1 MTEYLIILL
10 VNYIGLSIALFK
22 FFPAADMP
30 VSHAF
35 VPGLNI
41 ITWLKVIKRPWWWI
55 FLLIFPGVNFLLG
68 IVMCVEL
75 AKAFG
80 YLESKDQILSGI
92 LGFIYLPKLSRD
104 EKLIYIGPEDW
115 TKKKKSK
122 TREWSEAIIFAII
135 AASIIRTY
143 FLEAYTIP
151 TPSME
156 RSLLVGD
163 YLFVSKFHYGPKAPQ
178 TPLSFP
184 FAHHTMPG
192 TTSMKSYLEWIKLPF
207 FRLPGFT
214 DVQRNDVVVFNYP
227 DGDTVVVA
235 RQNEGYQAILRG
247 EAYNYKLNDY
257 VNKKEAKSESHY
269 LTLARKT
276 LLKKEAISVRPVD
289 KRENYIKRC
298 VGIAGDKLEVKNGV
312 LFIDDQQAEIPK
324 EYQLNYRVKNMPY
337 LDANALKEKYQINLA
352 ASKQA
357 AQQNHSFVFPLTDD
371 NLKKFKEDSPNIE
384 VVPNFSAK
392 NEMKSN
398 MKNYLSERPDII
410 KKMESRGEYNPTLS
424 IFPNV
429 PSYNWTEDNFGPIVI
444 PAEGATVKLTL
455 ENLPI
460 YKRIIFLYEGNDLEV
475 KEGKIYI
482 NGVESSSYTFK
493 MNYYW
498 LMGDNRHNSADSR
511 FWGFVPADHVVGKAV
526 FIWMSLDP
534 ELSWANGKL
543 RWSRLFSFI
552 D

>member
-1 MTEYLIILL
+1 MEYLIILL
-10 VNYIGLSIALFK
+10 VNYIGVSIALMK
-22 FFPAADMP
+22 FIPAAGYSG
-30 VSHAF
+30 SHAF
-35 VPGLNI
+35 IPGLNI
-41 ITWLKVIKRPWWWI
+41 LTWLKIVKRPWWWI
-55 FLLIFPGVNFLLG
+55 LLLIFPGVNFLLG

-80 YLESKDQILSGI
+80 YLESKDQILAGAF
-92 LGFIYLPKLSRD
+92 GFIYLPILSKD
-104 EKLIYIGPEDW
+104 KKLIYVGPEDW
-115 TKKKKSK
+115 TKKKKTK
-122 TREWSEAIIFAII
+122 VREWSEAIIFAVI

-163 YLFVSKFHYGPKAPQ
+163 YLFVSKFHYGPKSPQ

-214 DVQRNDVVVFNYP
+214 DVERNDVVVFNYP

-235 RQNEGYQAILRG
+235 RQNESYQQIIRD
-247 EAYNYKLNDY
+247 EAYSYKLKDLDNQIPL
-257 VNKKEAKSESHY
+257 KENTEY
-269 LTLARKT
+269 ENLARRRI
-276 LLKKEAISVRPVD
+276 LQNDEISVRPVD

-312 LFIDDQQAEIPK
+312 LFIDDKQAEIPE
-324 EYQLNYRVKNMPY
+324 EYQLNYKVKNIPNI
-337 LDANALKEKYQINLA
+337 DAAGLKEKYDVNLA
-352 ASKQA
+352 ASRQA
-357 AQQNHSFVFPLTDD
+357 ARSDKSFVFPLTDG
-371 NLKKFKEDSPNIE
+371 NLEKIRKDKPNVE
-384 VVPNFSAK
+384 FVPDFTGK
-392 NEMKSN
+392 DEMKGYIAN
-398 MKNYLSERPDII
+398 NLRNRPDII
-410 KKMESRGEYNPTLS
+410 EKLMATGAQNPRFS
-424 IFPNV
+424 NFPNDV
-429 PSYNWTEDNFGPIVI
+429 RYNWTEDNFGPIVI
-444 PAEGATVKLTL
+444 PAEGNTIDLTI

-460 YKRIIFLYEGNDLEV
+460 YKRIIFLYEGNDLEI
-475 KEGKIYI
+475 KNDKIFI
-482 NGVESSSYTFK
+482 NGVETKTYTFK

-511 FWGFVPADHVVGKAV
+511 FWGFVPEDHVVGKAV

-534 ELSWANGKL
+534 ELSWAEGKL
-543 RWSRLFSFI
+543 RFSRLFSFI
-552 D
+552 Y

>member
-1 MTEYLIILL
+1 MEYLIILL
-10 VNYIGLSIALFK
+10 VNYIGVSIALMK
-22 FFPAADMP
+22 FIPAAGYS

-35 VPGLNI
+35 IPGLNI
-41 ITWLKVIKRPWWWI
+41 LTWLKIIKRPWWWI

-80 YLESKDQILSGI
+80 YLESKDQILAGAF
-92 LGFIYLPKLSRD
+92 GFIYLPMLSKD
-104 EKLIYIGPEDW
+104 KKLIYVGPEDW
-115 TKKKKSK
+115 TKKKKTK
-122 TREWSEAIIFAII
+122 VREWSEAIIFAVI

-163 YLFVSKFHYGPKAPQ
+163 YLFVSKFHYGPKSPQ

-214 DVQRNDVVVFNYP
+214 DVERNDVVVFNYP

-235 RQNEGYQAILRG
+235 RQNESYQQIIRD
-247 EAYNYKLNDY
+247 EAYSYKLKDLDNQIPL
-257 VNKKEAKSESHY
+257 KENTEY
-269 LTLARKT
+269 ENLARRRI
-276 LLKKEAISVRPVD
+276 LQNDEISVRPVD

-312 LFIDDQQAEIPK
+312 LFIDDKQAEIPE
-324 EYQLNYRVKNMPY
+324 EYQLNYKVKNVQY
-337 LDANALKEKYQINLA
+337 INKITLKEKYDINYKA
-352 ASKQA
+352 TEQSARA
-357 AQQNHSFVFPLTDD
+357 NNTFVFPLTDN
-371 NLKKFKEDSPNIE
+371 NLVKFKQDE
-384 VVPNFSAK
+384 PNFNFIPDFTGK
-392 NEMKSN
+392 DEMKGYITN
-398 MKNYLSERPDII
+398 NLRNRPDII
-410 KKMESRGEYNPTLS
+410 EKLMATGAQNPRFS
-424 IFPNV
+424 NFPNDFR
-429 PSYNWTEDNFGPIVI
+429 YNWTEDNFGPIVI
-444 PAEGATVKLTL
+444 PAEGNTIDLTI

-460 YKRIIFLYEGNDLEV
+460 YKRIIFLYEGNDLEI
-475 KEGKIYI
+475 KNEKIFI
-482 NGVESSSYTFK
+482 NGVETKTYTFK

-511 FWGFVPADHVVGKAV
+511 FWGFVPEDHVVGKAV

-534 ELSWANGKL
+534 ELSWSEGKL
-543 RWSRLFSFI
+543 RFSRLFSFI

>member
-1 MTEYLIILL
+1 MEYLIILL
-10 VNYIGLSIALFK
+10 INYIGISIALMK
-22 FFPAADMP
+22 FFPAAGY
-30 VSHAF
+30 SAAHAF
-35 VPGLNI
+35 IPGLNI
-41 ITWLKVIKRPWWWI
+41 LTWLKVINRPWWWI

-80 YLESKDQILSGI
+80 YLESKDQILAGAI
-92 LGFIYLPKLSRD
+92 GFIYLPKLSRD
-104 EKLIYIGPEDW
+104 EKLVYVGPEDW
-115 TKKKKSK
+115 TKKKKTK
-122 TREWSEAIIFAII
+122 VREWSEAIIFAVI

-163 YLFVSKFHYGPKAPQ
+163 YLFVSKFHYGPKSPQ

-214 DVQRNDVVVFNYP
+214 DVERNDVVVFNYP

-235 RQNEGYQAILRG
+235 RQNESYQQIIRD
-247 EAYNYKLNDY
+247 EAYSYKLKDIDNQIPL
-257 VNKKEAKSESHY
+257 KENTEY
-269 LTLARKT
+269 ENLARKRI
-276 LLKKEAISVRPVD
+276 LQNDEISVRPVD

-312 LFIDDQQAEIPK
+312 LFIDDKQAEIPE
-324 EYQLNYRVKNMPY
+324 EYQLNYRVKNVQY
-337 LDANALKEKYQINLA
+337 INKITLKEKYDINYKA
-352 ASKQA
+352 TEQSARA
-357 AQQNHSFVFPLTDD
+357 NNTFVFPLTDN
-371 NLKKFKEDSPNIE
+371 NLVKFKQDE
-384 VVPNFSAK
+384 PNFNFIPDFTGK
-392 NEMKSN
+392 DDMKGYITN
-398 MKNYLSERPDII
+398 NLRNRPDII
-410 KKMESRGEYNPTLS
+410 EKLMATGAQNPRFS
-424 IFPNV
+424 NFPNDV
-429 PSYNWTEDNFGPIVI
+429 RYNWTEDNFGPIVI
-444 PAEGATVKLTL
+444 PAEGNTIDLTI

-460 YKRIIFLYEGNDLEV
+460 YKRIIFLYEGNDLEI
-475 KEGKIYI
+475 KNEKIFI
-482 NGVESSSYTFK
+482 NGVETKTYTFK

-511 FWGFVPADHVVGKAV
+511 FWGFVPEDHVVGKAV

-534 ELSWANGKL
+534 ELSWSEGKL
-543 RWSRLFSFI
+543 RFSRLFSFI

>member
-1 MTEYLIILL
+1 MEYLIILL
-10 VNYIGLSIALFK
+10 INYIGISIALMK
-22 FFPAADMP
+22 FFPAAGHSS
-30 VSHAF
+30 SHSLI
-35 VPGLNI
+35 PGLNI

-80 YLESKDQILSGI
+80 YLESKDQILAGAF
-92 LGFIYLPKLSRD
+92 GFIYLPMLSKD
-104 EKLIYIGPEDW
+104 KKLIYVGPEDW
-115 TKKKKSK
+115 TKKKKTK
-122 TREWSEAIIFAII
+122 VREWSEAIIFAVI

-163 YLFVSKFHYGPKAPQ
+163 YLFVSKFHYGPKSPQ

-214 DVQRNDVVVFNYP
+214 DVERNDVVVFNYP

-235 RQNEGYQAILRG
+235 RQNESYQQIIRD
-247 EAYNYKLNDY
+247 EAYSYKLKDLDNQMPLKANTVY
-257 VNKKEAKSESHY
+257 ENQ
-269 LTLARKT
+269 ARKRI
-276 LLKKEAISVRPVD
+276 LKNDQISVRPVD

-312 LFIDDQQAEIPK
+312 LFIDDKQAEIPE
-324 EYQLNYRVKNMPY
+324 EYQLNYKVKNVQY
-337 LDANALKEKYQINLA
+337 INKITLKEKYDINYKA
-352 ASKQA
+352 TEQSARA
-357 AQQNHSFVFPLTDD
+357 NNTFVFPLTDN
-371 NLKKFKEDSPNIE
+371 NLAKFKQDE
-384 VVPNFSAK
+384 PNFNFIPDFTSK
-392 NEMKSN
+392 DEMKGYITN
-398 MKNYLSERPDII
+398 NLRNRPDII
-410 KKMESRGEYNPTLS
+410 EKLMTTGAQNPRFS
-424 IFPNV
+424 NFPNDV
-429 PSYNWTEDNFGPIVI
+429 RYNWTEDNFGPIVI
-444 PAEGATVKLTL
+444 PAEGNTIDLTL

-460 YKRIIFLYEGNDLEV
+460 YKRIIFLYEGNDLEI
-475 KEGKIYI
+475 KNDKIFI
-482 NGVESSSYTFK
+482 NGVETKTYTFK

-511 FWGFVPADHVVGKAV
+511 FWGFVPEDHVVGKAV

-534 ELSWANGKL
+534 ELSWSEGKL
-543 RWSRLFSFI
+543 RFSRLFSFI

>member
-1 MTEYLIILL
+1 MEYIIILVL
-10 VNYIGLSIALFK
+10 NYIGLSIALLK
-22 FFPAADMP
+22 FLPAAGQLG
-30 VSHAF
+30 SHAF

-80 YLESKDQILSGI
+80 YLESKDQILAGAF
-92 LGFIYLPKLSRD
+92 GFIYLPMLSKD
-104 EKLIYIGPEDW
+104 KKLIYVGPEDW
-115 TKKKKSK
+115 TKKKKTK
-122 TREWSEAIIFAII
+122 VREWSEAIIFAVI

-163 YLFVSKFHYGPKAPQ
+163 YLFVSKFHYGPKSPQ
-178 TPLSFP
+178 TPISFP

-214 DVQRNDVVVFNYP
+214 DVERNDVVVFNYP

-235 RQNEGYQAILRG
+235 RQNESYQQIIRD
-247 EAYNYKLNDY
+247 EAYSYKLKDLDNQIPL
-257 VNKKEAKSESHY
+257 KENTEY
-269 LTLARKT
+269 ENLARRRI
-276 LLKKEAISVRPVD
+276 LQNDEISVRPVD

-312 LFIDDQQAEIPK
+312 LFIDDKQAEIPE
-324 EYQLNYRVKNMPY
+324 EYQLNYKVKNVQY
-337 LDANALKEKYQINLA
+337 INKITLKEKYDINYKA
-352 ASKQA
+352 TEQSVRA
-357 AQQNHSFVFPLTDD
+357 NNTFVFPLTDN
-371 NLKKFKEDSPNIE
+371 NLAKFKQDE
-384 VVPNFSAK
+384 PNFNFIPDFTGK
-392 NEMKSN
+392 NEMKGYITN
-398 MKNYLSERPDII
+398 NLRNRPDII
-410 KKMESRGEYNPTLS
+410 EKLMVTGAQNPRFS
-424 IFPNV
+424 NFPNDV
-429 PSYNWTEDNFGPIVI
+429 RYNWTEDNFGPIVI
-444 PAEGATVKLTL
+444 PAEGNTIDLTI

-460 YKRIIFLYEGNDLEV
+460 YKRIIFLYEGNDLEI
-475 KEGKIYI
+475 KNGKIFI
-482 NGVESSSYTFK
+482 NGIESNTYTFK

-511 FWGFVPADHVVGKAV
+511 FWGFVPEDHVVGKAV

-534 ELSWANGKL
+534 ELSWSDGKL
-543 RWSRLFSFI
+543 RFSRLFSFI